1 MASLRTLY
9 EKKQS
14 NHRHSATQNRAEV
27 TFTHAHAPA
36 AVVSLL
42 PHTHGAL
49 NHHLTLSLLRWF
61 LVKICEKAAP
71 TTVEAQHHS
80 SSQQRLGQLKSRAKR
95 SLTESLEGIWKV
107 LKRSIYLV
115 DPHQPF
121 QKCPFYRADYV
132 QGVKLRYSVVF
143 ICRVT
148 RPEPRQTSAQEVAVV
163 LPLIQQTA
171 AKNNHVLMTLCL
183 LPTAH

>member
-14 NHRHSATQNRAEV
+14 SHQHSATQNRAEV

-36 AVVSLL
+36 AVISLL
-42 PHTHGAL
+42 LHARVAF
-49 NHHLTLSLLRWF
+49 NRHLTPSLPWWL
-61 LVKICEKAAP
+61 LVKTCEKAAP

-80 SSQQRLGQLKSRAKR
+80 SSQQRLGQLSRAKR

-107 LKRSIYLV
+107 LKHALYLV

-121 QKCPFYRADYV
+121 QKCP
-132 QGVKLRYSVVF
+132 
-143 ICRVT
+143 
-148 RPEPRQTSAQEVAVV
+148 
-163 LPLIQQTA
+163 
-171 AKNNHVLMTLCL
+171 L
-183 LPTAH
+183 LYIYF